1 MVIYRAEYGCCSRN
15 VHSVSIKPETGNPS
29 AQVNSKGLKVKPTT
43 AVYWLR
49 FLMAILAGS
58 ANEFLHISSTQPNWG
73 NFAQLAGIGLG
84 ACFYLLS
91 ILIVRFVFR
100 YGEAEL
106 KGKHK
111 YITLGGGTFIVL
123 WVMVLVLVNSLRPS

>member
-1 MVIYRAEYGCCSRN
+1 M
-15 VHSVSIKPETGNPS
+15 SVKPETEHQSVHVNP
-29 AQVNSKGLKVKPTT
+29 KGLKVKPTT

-49 FLMAILAGS
+49 FLMAIVAGY
-58 ANEFLHISSTQPNWG
+58 ANDYLHINSTQQSWG
-73 NFAQLAGIGLG
+73 DLAQAAGIGVG
-84 ACFYLLS
+84 VCFYVLS

-106 KGKHK
+106 KGKNK

-123 WVMVLVLVNSLRPS
+123 WIMVLVLANSLRPS

>member
-1 MVIYRAEYGCCSRN
+1 M
-15 VHSVSIKPETGNPS
+15 SVKTGTEGRPPQATAKLS
-29 AQVNSKGLKVKPTT
+29 SVKP
-43 AVYWLR
+43 ANVVYWMRCL
-49 FLMAILAGS
+49 LGIVAGC
-58 ANEFLHISSTQPNWG
+58 ANDYLHISSTQPMWG
-73 NFAQLAGIGLG
+73 NLAQFVGIGLG
-84 ACFYLLS
+84 VCFYAFS

-123 WVMVLVLVNSLRPS
+123 WIMMLVLVNSLGQS